1 MQFVSSSIKNATS
14 DDEVIAVSVDHW
26 NRNVQCAMGST
37 SECSGA
43 LSANYTDDDF
53 TVVESQQLRR
63 KNPMWERSGLMLV
76 GYKQNGL
83 QIRLA
88 WFKHARQVLSKC
100 CTILYYSVVSLV
112 YVCISINE

>member
-1 MQFVSSSIKNATS
+1 MYNALWVNVGMFRCVVSEPYRRRLIATELVVRCK
-14 DDEVIAVSVDHW
+14 EVLAQWSLD
-26 NRNVQCAMGST
+26 NPQEELLAFG
-37 SECSGA
+37 
-43 LSANYTDDDF
+43 
-53 TVVESQQLRR
+53 TVVESQHLRR

-112 YVCISINE
+112 YVYL